1 MKRID
6 ISLILACYNE
16 EQLLSKSVAR
26 ITSVLDDSVFPYEL
40 IFVDDKSRDGTRE
53 IIASLVKKNK
63 NFRAV
68 YHDVNQGRGK
78 TVRDGIALA
87 RGNVVGFIDID
98 LEVSPVYIP
107 SFVRMIAVG
116 EADVVTGLRVYREGV
131 MSLHRSILSRGY
143 SWLVRSVLGIPLK
156 DTETGYKFF
165 SRKKILPILKKTQN
179 NGWFWDTEVMTYAHY
194 LRLSIKEIP
203 VLFVRRFDKTSSV
216 RLVHDTLEYVKN
228 LVRFYKRLQSQGFYI
243 HPKLAAWQEIFAIG
257 DTLVKYKTVSEVR
270 IIKTVA
276 DIRKKR
282 SLR

>member
-1 MKRID
+1 MKHVD
-6 ISLILACYNE
+6 LSLIIACYNE
-16 EQLLSKSVAR
+16 EQLLSKSVLR
-26 ITSVLDDSVFPYEL
+26 ITSVLDDSVFSYEL

-63 NFRAV
+63 NFQAV
-68 YHDVNQGRGK
+68 YHEVNQGRGK

-87 RGNVVGFIDID
+87 RGSVVGFIDID
-98 LEVSPVYIP
+98 LEVSSVYIP
-107 SFVRMIAVG
+107 QFVRMILEG
-116 EADVVTGLRVYREGV
+116 KADVVTGLRIYREGL
-131 MSLHRSILSRGY
+131 MSLHRAILSRGY
-143 SWLVRSVLGIPLK
+143 SWLVRSVLGIPLN

-165 SRKKILPILKKTQN
+165 NRKKILPIIKKTQN

-194 LRLSIKEIP
+194 TGLSVTEVP

-228 LVRFYKRLQSQGFYI
+228 LVGFYKRLQSQGFYI

-282 SLR
+282 SL

>member
-1 MKRID
+1 MVGYARFIMKSID

-16 EQLLSKSVAR
+16 EQLLSKSVRR
-26 ITSVLDDSVFPYEL
+26 ITSVLDDSVFSYEL

-68 YHDVNQGRGK
+68 YHEVNQGRGK

-107 SFVRMIAVG
+107 SFVRMITG
-116 EADVVTGLRVYREGV
+116 DKADVVTGLRIYREGLT
-131 MSLHRSILSRGY
+131 SLHRAILSRGY
-143 SWLVRSVLGIPLK
+143 SWLVRSVLGIPLQ

-165 SRKKILPILKKTQN
+165 NRKKILPIIKKTQN
-179 NGWFWDTEVMTYAHY
+179 NGWFWDTEIMTYAHY
-194 LRLSIKEIP
+194 LGLSVREIP

-216 RLVHDTLEYVKN
+216 RLVHDTVEYLWN
-228 LVRFYKRLQSQGFYI
+228 IWAF
-243 HPKLAAWQEIFAIG
+243 
-257 DTLVKYKTVSEVR
+257 R
-270 IIKTVA
+270 I
-276 DIRKKR
+276 
-282 SLR
+282 SLWKHSTK

>member
-6 ISLILACYNE
+6 ISLIIACYNE
-16 EQLLSKSVAR
+16 NQLLGNSVVR
-26 ITSVLDDSVFPYEL
+26 IVSVLNDSCFSYEL

-53 IIASLVKKNK
+53 IIASLVKKNR

-68 YHDVNQGRGK
+68 YHDVNRGRGK

-107 SFVRMIAVG
+107 SFVRMIIG
-116 EADVVTGLRVYREGV
+116 DKADVVTGLRVYREGF

-143 SWLVRSVLGIPLK
+143 SWLVRSILGIPFQ

-165 SRKKILPILKKTQN
+165 SRKKILPILKKTHN

-194 LRLSIKEIP
+194 FGLSVREVP

-228 LVRFYKRLQSQGFYI
+228 LVRFYKRLQSQGFYMP
-243 HPKLAAWQEIFAIG
+243 PKLAAWQEIFAAS
-257 DTLVKYKTVSEVR
+257 DTLVKDKTVSEVR

-282 SLR
+282 SL

>member
-1 MKRID
+1 MIKRID
-6 ISLILACYNE
+6 LSLILACYNE
-16 EQLLSKSVAR
+16 EQLLQNSVAR
-26 ITSVLDDSVFPYEL
+26 IVSVFNDSCFSYEL
-40 IFVDDKSRDGTRE
+40 IFVDDKSRDGTRV

-78 TVRDGIALA
+78 TVRDGIAAA

-107 SFVRMIAVG
+107 QFVRMIVGG

-143 SWLVRSVLGIPLK
+143 SWLVRSVLGIPLQ

-165 SRKKILPILKKTQN
+165 DRKKIRPILKKTKN

-194 LRLSIKEIP
+194 LGLSIKEVP

-216 RLVHDTLEYVKN
+216 RLVHDTIEYIKS
-228 LVRFYKRLQSQGFYI
+228 LVGFHRQLIGEGYLSTLRL
-243 HPKLAAWQEIFAIG
+243 
-257 DTLVKYKTVSEVR
+257 
-270 IIKTVA
+270 
-276 DIRKKR
+276 
-282 SLR
+282 